1 MTTGWHVEVM
11 FFWAGF
17 VVLLLACGAVDWRC
31 RLSVYPFST
40 SFSRSFPPV
49 ALFVIF
55 VILTPAVGNTAV
67 CHTCNQFFA
76 AFNFFF
82 VSFRS
87 HLTPGNFTHRGE
99 SFSSGFPPALYPTLP
114 FAGENPSLRTGCP
127 LKWKDFLREGGGFP
141 TDATHFFFFLFF
153 LIFLRKNF
161 QSLHVR
167 CAYSWLNFYPLS
179 LCNIISMIFCC
190 TPSAPR

>member
-1 MTTGWHVEVM
+1 MCWLVVGSRPFALRTTTGWHVEVM

-31 RLSVYPFST
+31 RLSVYPSSA

-49 ALFVIF
+49 ALVVIF

-99 SFSSGFPPALYPTLP
+99 SFSSTRALPHSPLRRGKSLLAGGASFEMEGFSS
-114 FAGENPSLRTGCP
+114 ER
-127 LKWKDFLREGGGFP
+127 GFS
-141 TDATHFFFFLFF
+141 H
-153 LIFLRKNF
+153 
-161 QSLHVR
+161 
-167 CAYSWLNFYPLS
+167 
-179 LCNIISMIFCC
+179 
-190 TPSAPR
+190 